1 MSNLLSD
8 LSIAIYTEPL
18 SCFRDTAAIRDPS
31 NPLAVV
37 MLLIDYETECSMSG
51 IVTLLGNSTGS
62 RLPETIKALESIGC
76 TSHATCLAQIQE
88 IAKQSG
94 MTYDTIQ
101 EDRSSLSEFTVTSFH
116 ALHGDKWDDAAE
128 RIRLT
133 HDTIDF
139 DDFWTKLSAY
149 VAEHEEQLR
158 PHIER

>member
-8 LSIAIYTEPL
+8 LTIAIYTEPL
-18 SCFRDTAAIRDPS
+18 SAFRDTAAIRDPS

-62 RLPETIKALESIGC
+62 RLPETIKALELIGC
-76 TSHATCLAQIQE
+76 ASHANCLAQIQE
-88 IAKQSG
+88 IARQSG
-94 MTYDTIQ
+94 MTYDAIQ

-128 RIRLT
+128 MIGSI

-139 DDFWTKLSAY
+139 DDFWIQLSDY
-149 VAEHEEQLR
+149 VDRNEAELR
-158 PHIER
+158 SQMER